1 MNKKLT
7 VVDKQLYDVLKS
19 TCKIICSNI
28 KGGSGFFI
36 KLYKGKNP
44 FYCLMTCEHVI
55 TETMIEK
62 GDYIQIYYDYD
73 NKNISINLN
82 KSERFIKSYIY
93 LNIDTTVVEILEK
106 EKDKIT
112 EEYFLLPL
120 PYLDIINEELINKK
134 IIILQYQKLKDL
146 GYSDGE
152 IQSINNYEFSHLSNT
167 KKGSSGGPIFLKGNS
182 TKVLGIHFGK
192 ENDET
197 KNFGNFIWPISDSL
211 KLDLEYGKISFN
223 NDEYQGELKNN
234 IPEGFGKYT
243 WQNGKYYIGQWKNG
257 KKEGKGAK
265 YAQASNGKDRITYE
279 GDFHNDLY
287 DGKGKYTFSN
297 GEYYIGEWSKGE
309 RNGKGK
315 EYYNDNKLRYDGDFV
330 NGKYEGNGEY
340 YFENEEYYIGQ
351 FLEGKRHGN
360 GKLFYK
366 DKNIKYEG
374 EFKNDNLD
382 GKGKYYYKNGE
393 SYDGQWLNGKKH
405 GKGIYYY
412 KNNKDDRYLKKKY
425 EGDFINDLFEG
436 QGRYNYEN
444 GEYYI
449 GQWKNGNREGEGTEF
464 FENGTIKRKGI
475 FINDKYSN

>member
-7 VVDKQLYDVLKS
+7 VVDKQLYDILKS

-62 GDYIQIYYDYD
+62 GDYIQINYDYD
-73 NKNISINLN
+73 KKNISINLN

-449 GQWKNGNREGEGTEF
+449 GQWKKGNREGEGTEF

>member
-7 VVDKQLYDVLKS
+7 VVDKQLYDILKS

-112 EEYFLLPL
+112 EEYFLLPDL
-120 PYLDIINEELINKK
+120 NIINEELINKK
-134 IIILQYQKLKDL
+134 IILLQYPKLENL
-146 GYSDGE
+146 SYSDGE

-182 TKVLGIHFGK
+182 NKVLGIHFGK

-197 KNFGNFIWPISDSL
+197 KGFGNFIWPISDSL
-211 KLDLEYGKISFN
+211 KLDLEYRKISFN

-234 IPEGFGKYT
+234 IPEGFGKYI

-265 YAQASNGKDRITYE
+265 YAQAPNGKDRITYE

-351 FLEGKRHGN
+351 FLKGKRHGN

-449 GQWKNGNREGEGTEF
+449 GQWKKGNREGEGTEF